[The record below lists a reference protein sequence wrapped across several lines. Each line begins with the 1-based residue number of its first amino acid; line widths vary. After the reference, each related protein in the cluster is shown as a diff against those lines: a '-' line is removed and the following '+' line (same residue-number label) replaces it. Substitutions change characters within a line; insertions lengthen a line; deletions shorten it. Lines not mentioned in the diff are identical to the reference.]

1 MGSPDE
7 SPDESPDQG
16 RRVRFLMKDPNL
28 LDGPLNQGVAGRMGR
43 TAHILVIDDSRGDAM
58 LARKAIDDSRVN
70 AVVTIAS
77 TGEMAMDI
85 LRRQGE
91 YVDRVLPDIILLD
104 LRLPRMSGMDVLNL
118 IKGDPRFK
126 HIPVIVMSGSGALET
141 IMTCYR
147 SYANAYLIKP
157 GDLTQ
162 YRAAVDI
169 IERFYLE
176 LAALPV
182 AAYD

>member
-1 MGSPDE
+1 MAQPHVLQEPAGSG
-7 SPDESPDQG
+7 SRAGSGAVG
-16 RRVRFLMKDPNL
+16 RLGRSANIL
-28 LDGPLNQGVAGRMGR
+28 L
-43 TAHILVIDDSRGDAM
+43 IDDSRGDAM
-58 LARKAIDDSRVN
+58 LARKALAESRVD

-77 TGEMAMDI
+77 TGELAMDI

-91 YVDRVLPDIILLD
+91 YADCVLPDIILLD

-118 IKGDPRFK
+118 IKGDPRFR
-126 HIPVIVMSGSGALET
+126 HIPVLVMSGSGATDT
-141 IMTCYR
+141 IMNCYR
-147 SYANAYLIKP
+147 NYANAYLIKP

-162 YRAAVDI
+162 YRNAIDI

-182 AAYD
+182 AAHD

>member
-1 MGSPDE
+1 MEQPHVLQGTAGSGANV
-7 SPDESPDQG
+7 SSA
-16 RRVRFLMKDPNL
+16 K
-28 LDGPLNQGVAGRMGR
+28 GVAGRLGR
-43 TAHILVIDDSRGDAM
+43 TAHILLIDDSRGDAM
-58 LARKAIDDSRVN
+58 LARKALGESRMD

-91 YVDRVLPDIILLD
+91 YSDSVLPDIILLD

-126 HIPVIVMSGSGALET
+126 HIPVIVMSGTGASDT

-147 SYANAYLIKP
+147 NYANAYLIKP

-162 YRAAVDI
+162 YRTAIDI

-176 LAALPV
+176 LAVLPV

>member
-1 MGSPDE
+1 
-7 SPDESPDQG
+7 
-16 RRVRFLMKDPNL
+16 MKDPNL
-28 LDGPLNQGVAGRMGR
+28 LEGPAKTAFVGHLRR
-43 TAHILVIDDSRGDAM
+43 TAHILLIDDSRGDAM
-58 LARKAIDDSRVN
+58 LARKALDDSRMK

-91 YVDRVLPDIILLD
+91 YTDCVLPDIILLD

-126 HIPVIVMSGSGALET
+126 HIPVIVMSGSGALDT

-162 YRAAVDI
+162 YRTAVDI

>member
-1 MGSPDE
+1 MAQPNVWEEPDI
-7 SPDESPDQG
+7 PRAARPG
-16 RRVRFLMKDPNL
+16 
-28 LDGPLNQGVAGRMGR
+28 GR
-43 TAHILVIDDSRGDAM
+43 TAHILLIDDSRGDAL
-58 LARKAIDDSRVN
+58 LARKALAESRID

-77 TGEMAMDI
+77 TGEMAMEI
-85 LRRQGE
+85 LLRQGE
-91 YVDRVLPDIILLD
+91 YVDCVLPDIILLD
-104 LRLPRMSGMDVLNL
+104 LRLPRMSGMEVLGNV
-118 IKGDPRFK
+118 KGDPRFK
-126 HIPVIVMSGSGALET
+126 HIPVIVMSGSGAVET

-147 SYANAYLIKP
+147 NYANAYLIKP

-162 YRAAVDI
+162 YRTAIDI